1 MSNDRPDESFLTRW
15 ARQKQDAARPK
26 TAPMPPP
33 EAAAPEPE
41 PEVDLTKLPR
51 IEDLTVDSDIT
62 GFLRKGVPEALQ
74 KLALRRM
81 WALDPAIRDF
91 VEVAENQWDF
101 NAPGGIP
108 GLFQDLAEGTDIS
121 VWMAQATQT
130 VLVEKTTTA
139 DAATVS
145 ASDQDAAPQQ
155 IETTHAAAGDPS
167 GPQVALAVPVPAD
180 APAPATEPVEN
191 AQISDAS
198 QRDTKLAKQPTR
210 RRHGGA
216 LPT

>member
-1 MSNDRPDESFLTRW
+1 MSNDQLDESFLTRW

-33 EAAAPEPE
+33 EAAAPE

-121 VWMAQATQT
+121 VWLAQATQT
-130 VLVEKTTTA
+130 VLVEETTTA

-155 IETTHAAAGDPS
+155 IETTTTAAGDPS

-180 APAPATEPVEN
+180 APAPATAPVEN